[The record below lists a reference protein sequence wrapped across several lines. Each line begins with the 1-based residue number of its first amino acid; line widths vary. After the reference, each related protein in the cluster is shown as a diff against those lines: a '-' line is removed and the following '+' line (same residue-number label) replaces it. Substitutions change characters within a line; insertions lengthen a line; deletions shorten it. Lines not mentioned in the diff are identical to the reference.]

1 MNFTKRGVVTAAF
14 LLVAAGAAPAMAQS
28 DNGPSVEIET
38 TSVVIG
44 IGGQSGD
51 GLLNLPNLGTNC
63 VYPFKVSG
71 FGAGIQVAVSKISAA
86 GPIRNLTRLE
96 DFPGNYSASEGQAT
110 VLAGAGAMS
119 MKNTANNVLI
129 DLTSKTAGLG
139 LGIGAS
145 GLTINMPIAP
155 ATEPRAYVFEFGFN
169 KNWLSLENKNKLNQL
184 VNAWKCRFVKID
196 VAGHTDTTGKEANN
210 LNLSELRGNA
220 VRDYLV
226 GAGVVPARINT
237 HVAGE
242 QNLQVP
248 TPNGV
253 RLRSNR
259 VVVVTIQ

>member
-1 MNFTKRGVVTAAF
+1 MNFTTHGVVTAAF
-14 LLVAAGAAPAMAQS
+14 LLVAAGTSPVMAQS

-44 IGGQSGD
+44 VGGQSGD

-145 GLTINMPIAP
+145 GLTINMLIAP

-210 LNLSELRGNA
+210 LNLSELRANA

-226 GAGVVPARINT
+226 GAGVVPARVNT
-237 HVAGE
+237 HVPGE

>member
-1 MNFTKRGVVTAAF
+1 MLTAG
-14 LLVAAGAAPAMAQS
+14 GAPIWAQS

-44 IGGQSGD
+44 VGGQSGD

-63 VYPFKVSG
+63 AYPFKVSG
-71 FGAGIQVAVSKISAA
+71 FGAGIQVAVAKISAA
-86 GPIRNLTRLE
+86 GPVRNLTRLE
-96 DFPGNYSASEGQAT
+96 DFPGNYAASEGQAT

-119 MKNTANNVLI
+119 MKNTANNVAI
-129 DLTSKTAGLG
+129 DLASKTAGLG

-145 GLTINMPIAP
+145 GLTINMPIPP

-169 KNWLSLENKNKLNQL
+169 KNWLSLENKSKLNQL
-184 VNAWKCRFVKID
+184 INAWKCRFVKID
-196 VAGHTDTTGKEANN
+196 VAGHTDTAGKEANN
-210 LNLSELRGNA
+210 LNLSELRANT
-220 VRDYLV
+220 VRDYFM
-226 GAGVVPARINT
+226 GAGIVPARIST

-242 QNLQVP
+242 QDLRVP
-248 TPNGV
+248 TPNRI